1 MRIFEEPK
9 VNIIMIEVAD
19 VITAS
24 TTGSPD
30 EGGGGGAWGQ

>member
-1 MRIFEEPK
+1 MRIFEEPNA
-9 VNIIMIEVAD
+9 NIIMIEVAD

-30 EGGGGGAWGQ
+30 EGGGNGGWRQ

>member
-24 TTGSPD
+24 D
-30 EGGGGGAWGQ
+30 EGGGAGWQQ

>member
-24 TTGSPD
+24 GSTD
-30 EGGGGGAWGQ
+30 EGGGAGWQQ